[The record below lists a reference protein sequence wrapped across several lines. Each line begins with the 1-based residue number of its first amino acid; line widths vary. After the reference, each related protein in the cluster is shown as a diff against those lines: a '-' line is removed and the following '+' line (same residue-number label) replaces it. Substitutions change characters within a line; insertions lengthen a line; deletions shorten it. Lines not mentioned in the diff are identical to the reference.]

1 MPRPSLL
8 ACLVL
13 LAAMPLLA
21 APPTAAGAV
30 VAFGGPVFELHQ
42 MTYVASDG
50 PVNEMVLKAESA
62 QVLLK
67 QNEARLQHVHA
78 RMQAPGD
85 AGGDTPRGRGSLEMQ
100 CDRGIFSLATGDFIA
115 EGHVRGVTGDG
126 RRFET
131 TRLAYHRSEAVVTTD
146 QPVLIQDSTGA
157 YRGGGFRY
165 FVRDN
170 RFRLVGGAE
179 VVQKP

>member
-1 MPRPSLL
+1 MSRSSF
-8 ACLVL
+8 
-13 LAAMPLLA
+13 LAALLLVALPLLGV
-21 APPTAAGAV
+21 PQTASGRV
-30 VAFGGPVFELHQ
+30 VGSKGPVFELRH

-50 PVNEMVLKAESA
+50 PVNEMILNADSA
-62 QVLLK
+62 QVFLK
-67 QNEARLQHVHA
+67 ESEARLEHVHA
-78 RMQAPGD
+78 HFQAPGS
-85 AGGDTPRGRGSLEMQ
+85 AGASGGRGSLDME
-100 CDRGIFSLATGDFIA
+100 CDRGTFSLATGDFLA

-131 TRLAYHRSEAVVTTD
+131 TRLAYHRSQAMVTTD
-146 QPVLIQDSTGA
+146 QPVLIQDATGA

-179 VVQKP
+179 VVQEP